1 VEGAE
6 DWLAGGV
13 VGRPHGLDGS
23 FHVHAA
29 RAALLVLGT
38 IVRAGER
45 EAEIVRRAG
54 TDDRPI
60 LRLAGIDTREGADAL
75 RGIELLVPRAAA
87 PPLEEDEWWAE
98 DLVGCRVVD
107 GERALGRVV
116 RLVPLPSCEA
126 LEVEPADAAG
136 SAGGAASGGGRGGA
150 TGAVG
155 APGPGGTGGAGGEP
169 RAGGTG
175 GAGGE
180 PRAGGARG
188 PRGPRGEARAPFL
201 VPLVRD
207 AVRRV
212 DVAAKLIDVDV
223 AFLGDT
229 VPEAVRGGR
238 PDLTEA
244 R

>member
-1 VEGAE
+1 VTGPP

-23 FHVHAA
+23 FHVVSPRPALLA
-29 RAALLVLGT
+29 LGTTVRAAG
-38 IVRAGER
+38 R

-60 LRLAGIDTREGADAL
+60 VRLDGVDTREAADAL
-75 RGIELLVPRAAA
+75 RGTELLVPRSVA
-87 PPLEEDEWWAE
+87 PALEEDEWWAE

-107 GERALGRVV
+107 GDRALGRVV
-116 RLVPLPSCEA
+116 RLMPLPSCEV
-126 LEVEPADAAG
+126 LEVAPEGASEGGPG
-136 SAGGAASGGGRGGA
+136 SHAGGGGS
-150 TGAVG
+150 
-155 APGPGGTGGAGGEP
+155 GAGGS
-169 RAGGTG
+169 
-175 GAGGE
+175 GE
-180 PRAGGARG
+180 HASA
-188 PRGPRGEARAPFL
+188 EAFL

-212 DVAAKLIDVDV
+212 DVGAKLIDVDI

-229 VPEAVRGGR
+229 VPEAVRSR
-238 PDLTEA
+238 VTDRSEA

>member
-1 VEGAE
+1 MTGPP

-23 FHVHAA
+23 FHVVSPRPALLA
-29 RAALLVLGT
+29 LGTTVRAAG
-38 IVRAGER
+38 R

-60 LRLAGIDTREGADAL
+60 VRLDGVDTREAADAL
-75 RGIELLVPRAAA
+75 RGTELLVPRSVA
-87 PPLEEDEWWAE
+87 PALEEDEWWAE

-107 GERALGRVV
+107 GDRALGRVV
-116 RLVPLPSCEA
+116 RLVPLPSCEV
-126 LEVEPADAAG
+126 LEVAPEGEGEGGSGSFAD
-136 SAGGAASGGGRGGA
+136 GGGS
-150 TGAVG
+150 
-155 APGPGGTGGAGGEP
+155 GAGGS
-169 RAGGTG
+169 
-175 GAGGE
+175 GE
-180 PRAGGARG
+180 HASA
-188 PRGPRGEARAPFL
+188 EAFL

-212 DVAAKLIDVDV
+212 DVGAKLIDVDI

-229 VPEAVRGGR
+229 VPEAVRSR
-238 PDLTEA
+238 VTDRSEA

>member
-1 VEGAE
+1 VTGPP

-23 FHVHAA
+23 FHVVSPRPALLA
-29 RAALLVLGT
+29 LGTTVRAAG
-38 IVRAGER
+38 R

-60 LRLAGIDTREGADAL
+60 VRLDGVDTREAADAL
-75 RGIELLVPRAAA
+75 RGTELLVPRSVA
-87 PPLEEDEWWAE
+87 PALEEDEWWAE

-107 GERALGRVV
+107 GDRALGRVV
-116 RLVPLPSCEA
+116 RLLPLPSCEV
-126 LEVEPADAAG
+126 LEVAPEGAG
-136 SAGGAASGGGRGGA
+136 EGGSGSHAGGGGS
-150 TGAVG
+150 
-155 APGPGGTGGAGGEP
+155 GAGGS
-169 RAGGTG
+169 
-175 GAGGE
+175 GE
-180 PRAGGARG
+180 HASA
-188 PRGPRGEARAPFL
+188 EAFL

-212 DVAAKLIDVDV
+212 DVGAKLIDVDI

-229 VPEAVRGGR
+229 VPEAVRGR
-238 PDLTEA
+238 VTDRSEA

>member
-1 VEGAE
+1 VAGPQ

-23 FHVHAA
+23 FHVLSPRPVLLALGTTV
-29 RAALLVLGT
+29 RAAGRDAEV
-38 IVRAGER
+38 VRL
-45 EAEIVRRAG
+45 AG

-60 LRLAGIDTREGADAL
+60 VRLAGVDTREAADAL
-75 RGIELLVPRAAA
+75 RGTELLVPRSVA
-87 PPLEEDEWWAE
+87 PPLEDDEWWAE

-107 GERALGRVV
+107 GDRALGRVV
-116 RLVPLPSCEA
+116 RLMPLPSCEV
-126 LEVEPADAAG
+126 LEVAPE
-136 SAGGAASGGGRGGA
+136 GGC
-150 TGAVG
+150 
-155 APGPGGTGGAGGEP
+155 GPGGSGSGGSGSGEQP
-169 RAGGTG
+169 PA
-175 GAGGE
+175 
-180 PRAGGARG
+180 
-188 PRGPRGEARAPFL
+188 APFL

-229 VPEAVRGGR
+229 VPEAVRGLVTEGS
-238 PDLTEA
+238 EA

>member
-1 VEGAE
+1 VAGAQ

-29 RAALLVLGT
+29 RPGLLTLGAT
-38 IVRAGER
+38 VRAGDR
-45 EAEIVRRAG
+45 NAEIVRRAG

-60 LRLAGIDTREGADAL
+60 LRLAGIDDRDAADAL
-75 RGIELLVPRAAA
+75 RGTELLVPRAAA
-87 PPLEEDEWWAE
+87 PALEDDEWWAE

-107 GERALGRVV
+107 GARALGRVV
-116 RLVPLPSCEA
+116 RLMPLPSCEA
-126 LEVEPADAAG
+126 LEVEPAVDLPGAGAGAAG
-136 SAGGAASGGGRGGA
+136 D
-150 TGAVG
+150 V
-155 APGPGGTGGAGGEP
+155 
-169 RAGGTG
+169 
-175 GAGGE
+175 
-180 PRAGGARG
+180 
-188 PRGPRGEARAPFL
+188 FI

-229 VPEAVRGGR
+229 VPDAVRGDAV
-238 PDLTEA
+238 PDLSEA
-244 R
+244 G